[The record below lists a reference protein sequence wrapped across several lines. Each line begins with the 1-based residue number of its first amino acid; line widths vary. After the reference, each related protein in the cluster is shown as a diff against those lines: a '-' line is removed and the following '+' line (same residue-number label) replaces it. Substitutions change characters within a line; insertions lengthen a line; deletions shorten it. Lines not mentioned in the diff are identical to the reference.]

1 MAPQGANQTEG
12 SAPIG
17 SIGRRGDASGA
28 RSARNGNEGEG
39 HLRSQA
45 KASSPASTSSIGARR
60 ALLTGLFALVLLAML
75 IPGSAEAAKT
85 RLFVEPFGS
94 AAEPTFSSAT
104 SLAVDQSNGDLL
116 VLDTSAA
123 TVRRFN
129 PDGTPASFS
138 ALGTNVIDGQGPGD
152 GTPDGGLFFG
162 GAEEVQ
168 IAVDNSGG
176 ATDGNIYVTDAPH
189 GAIDVFAS
197 DGHFLSQLTE
207 SSAGGL
213 GESCGVAVDPEG
225 NVFVS
230 TFGEPEGVIHKF
242 EPSGG
247 FPIKGDNT
255 LNFSAGSP
263 CTLAAGSGPSA
274 GSVFVA
280 KFGSSITKFS
290 STTGALEYVVDA
302 GSNITTSVDPV
313 TGHVFAVPRGGDVL
327 EYDASGAVSAT
338 EVGQIQTTSPALGA
352 AAYGTGEKLYVSRS
366 GAAQIDLYG
375 GLIGVPGV
383 TTNAGATGVTK
394 SAATVSGTVNPEGA
408 LLEASGGCFF
418 EYGETTAYGQ
428 TAPCA
433 ESAAAIGEGTAP
445 VPVHANLTG
454 LVANTTYH
462 LRLVGKNAA
471 GTVQGEDK
479 TFQTALPDLPVAI
492 TGEATPG
499 VTGSVMDLA
508 GTANPGGSKLN
519 CHFEYGPTTAYGEE
533 APCIFT
539 GPPVSSLD
547 IPVTVQ
553 VGPLSASTTYHYRVV
568 VSNPSGTVGGA
579 DRSFTTGAGQADS
592 CPNAGIR
599 AEQGIEV
606 ELLPDCM
613 ALEQVSPSNKG
624 NQPARTPAG
633 ISDDDRRVLYNSIG
647 TLSSSPNLH
656 ALGGDAFVAT
666 RGASGWTTQGLS
678 RPLNDVAGGISQRQ
692 LGGLSPEYSQWFS
705 VAGAGALFRG
715 QLDGSSVQL
724 SPALPITGVAGI
736 LGTSSDLSHVYLS
749 PQASRTTFF
758 LPGDPVP
765 SDGGVEGS
773 GSSEDY
779 NVYIAHLASGV
790 PTLELLARDRDGKAW
805 GGNCGARLG
814 GSERVGGQNLNLPNG
829 YRNQGAIS
837 ADGGLVYF
845 STRPAQPPTG
855 NCTAANKKR
864 IMERTETASGPV
876 IEELISS
883 ECTRV
888 APACSPADGDDLYQ
902 GASVDQSKV
911 YFTTN
916 RQLANSDLD
925 GTGTSCSN
933 TVAVPGC
940 DLYLWDRDKPAGE
953 RLTQVSAGEDVPGK
967 HEVGKE
973 ARVYNSI
980 AAISADGSRVY
991 FVAEGALTGDA
1002 NSEGAVAVVGQPN
1015 LYTWDAETEKTDF
1028 IGTVAPGDAPGNSGD
1043 GLGLWGGE
1051 GTWKNGAYPVPIV
1064 GKNGAGEEVGGDGHI
1079 LLFRSKAELTVDDT
1093 DGSFVDFY
1101 RYNADS
1107 GALERISKAAPGGS
1121 DNGGFNVETRFG
1133 FISGV
1138 GPGPDYAE
1146 DGRRISEDGETI
1158 VFVTEEGLAPGD
1170 NNGVEDAYMWRRGQ
1184 LYRLP
1189 GSANANTELRQ
1200 DTPVV
1205 SLDGTT
1211 VAYHTA
1217 SQLLPSD
1224 GDSAQDVYAV
1234 RVGGGFPTVTTNP
1247 CTPDGGGGCQGPPGP
1262 APANLGAASGSFS
1275 GAGNVTPA
1283 AKNRPK
1289 RCPKGT
1295 RKVSRKGKIRCVKRG
1310 GHESH
1315 HRAGDHRGAGK

>member
-1 MAPQGANQTEG
+1 M
-12 SAPIG
+12 
-17 SIGRRGDASGA
+17 
-28 RSARNGNEGEG
+28 
-39 HLRSQA
+39 RSQA
-45 KASSPASTSSIGARR
+45 KASSPASTSSIGRRR
-60 ALLTGLFALVLLAML
+60 ALLTGLFALALLAML

-85 RLFVEPFGS
+85 RLFLEPFGS
-94 AAEPTFSSAT
+94 AAEPTFSSAA

-138 ALGTNVIDGQGPGD
+138 ALGSNVIDGQGPGD
-152 GTPDGGLFFG
+152 GTPDGGLYFG

-189 GAIDVFAS
+189 GAIDIFAS

-207 SSAGGL
+207 SSAGAL
-213 GESCGVAVDPEG
+213 GESCGVAVDPDG
-225 NVFVS
+225 NVFVGAY
-230 TFGEPEGVIHKF
+230 GEPEGVIHKF

-247 FPIKGDNT
+247 FPVSGDNT
-255 LNFSAGSP
+255 LNFPAGSP

-280 KFGSSITKFS
+280 TFGSSITKFS
-290 STTGALEYVVDA
+290 STTGALEYVVDP

-338 EVGQIQTTSPALGA
+338 TVAQIETASPALGA

-366 GAAQIDLYG
+366 GAAQIDVYG

-394 SAATVSGTVNPEGA
+394 STATVSGTINPEGA

-433 ESAAAIGEGTAP
+433 ESAAAIGDGTAP

-454 LVANTTYH
+454 LVASTTYH

-479 TFQTALPDLPVAI
+479 VFQTALPDLPVAI

-499 VTGSVMDLA
+499 VTGSVMNLA
-508 GTANPGGSKLN
+508 GTANPGGAKLN

-533 APCIFT
+533 APCTFT
-539 GPPVSSLD
+539 GPPVSSVD

-553 VGPLSASTTYHYRVV
+553 VGPLSPSTTYHYRVV
-568 VSNPSGTVGGA
+568 VSNAAGTVAGT
-579 DRSFTTGAGQADS
+579 DRTFTTAAGQADS

-606 ELLPDCM
+606 QLLPDCM

-624 NQPARTPAG
+624 NQLARTPAG
-633 ISDDDRRVLYNSIG
+633 ISDDDRRVLYNSIA
-647 TLSSSPNLH
+647 TLGDSPNLH
-656 ALGGDAFVAT
+656 GLGGDTFVAT
-666 RGASGWTTQGLS
+666 RSASGWTTEGLNRS
-678 RPLNDVAGGISQRQ
+678 LNDVAGGETQTQ
-692 LGGLSPEYSQWFS
+692 KGLAPDYSQWFTIAPS
-705 VAGAGALFRG
+705 TLFRAR
-715 QLDGSSVQL
+715 LDGQAIQL
-724 SPALPITGVAGI
+724 SPTLPTGVVAF
-736 LGTSSDLSHVYLS
+736 LGASSDLSHVYLA
-749 PQASRTTFF
+749 PEGSRTASF

-765 SDGGVEGS
+765 SDGGIVEP

-779 NVYIAHLASGV
+779 NVYVAHVAAGE

-814 GSERVGGQNLNLPNG
+814 GIEAIQGTNRNALNG
-829 YRNQGAIS
+829 FRNQGAIS

-845 STRPAQPPTG
+845 STRPAQPATG
-855 NCTAANKKR
+855 NCTGANKKR
-864 IMERTETASGPV
+864 IMKRTETANGPV

-888 APACSPADGDDLYQ
+888 APVCSPADGDDLYQ

-916 RQLANSDLD
+916 RQLANSDVD
-925 GTGTSCSN
+925 GTGTSCST

-953 RLTQVSAGEDVPGK
+953 RLTQVSAGEAIPGK
-967 HEVGKE
+967 HEAGSE

-991 FVAEGALTGDA
+991 FVAEGVLTGDT
-1002 NSEGAVAVVGQPN
+1002 NSEGAVAVAGQPN
-1015 LYTWDAETEKTDF
+1015 LYTWDADTEEIDF
-1028 IGTVAPGDAPGNSGD
+1028 IGTVAASD
-1043 GLGLWGGE
+1043 GPDNTSAGASLWGGE
-1051 GTWKNGAYPVPIV
+1051 GTWKNAAYPVPIV

-1079 LLFRSKAELTVDDT
+1079 LLFRSKAELTADDT
-1093 DGSFVDFY
+1093 DGSFLDFY
-1101 RYNADS
+1101 RYNADT
-1107 GALERISKAAPGGS
+1107 GDLERISKAAPGGS
-1121 DNGGFNVETRFG
+1121 DNGAFGVETRFG
-1133 FISGV
+1133 FSTSV
-1138 GPGPDYAE
+1138 APGPDYAE

-1158 VFVTEEGLAPGD
+1158 VFVTKEGLAPGD
-1170 NNGVEDAYMWRRGQ
+1170 NNGVEDAYMWRKGR

-1189 GSANANTELRQ
+1189 GSANANAQLQ
-1200 DTPVV
+1200 GNTPVV
-1205 SLDGTT
+1205 SLDGST

-1217 SQLLPSD
+1217 AQLLPSD
-1224 GDSAQDVYAV
+1224 GDSTQDVYVV
-1234 RVGGGFPTVTTNP
+1234 RVGGGFPTVTANP
-1247 CTPDGGGGCQGPPGP
+1247 CTPDGGAGCQGPPGP
-1262 APANLGAASGSFS
+1262 APDHLGAGSNSFS
-1275 GAGNVTPA
+1275 GAGNVPPS
-1283 AKNRPK
+1283 AKKPPK

-1295 RKVSRKGKIRCVKRG
+1295 RKVSRRGKTQCVKRG
-1310 GHESH
+1310 GHKSH
-1315 HRAGDHRGAGK
+1315 HRAGGDRGAGK